1 MPVWF
6 GMVKVREGGFLLL
19 LGGGGGGGGDVVE
32 KRGGGCGGDYDVPI
46 YLVVF
51 KEGDGGVAVVG

>member
-6 GMVKVREGGFLLL
+6 GMVEVREGGFLLL
-19 LGGGGGGGGDVVE
+19 GGGGG
-32 KRGGGCGGDYDVPI
+32 GGGCGGDYDVPI